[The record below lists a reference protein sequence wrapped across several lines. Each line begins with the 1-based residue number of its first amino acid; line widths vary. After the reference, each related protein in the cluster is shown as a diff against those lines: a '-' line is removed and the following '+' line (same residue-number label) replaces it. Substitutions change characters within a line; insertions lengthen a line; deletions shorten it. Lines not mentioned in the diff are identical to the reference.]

1 MKKTVCFIVIITLVL
16 LAVQQAYCNVRQD
29 NTVKLC
35 RDFLSGYGWQTA
47 DTPRECVEIS
57 VPTVFDNVYRNYN
70 AIQQTAGLDL
80 APYGGR
86 SGTRYTFTVTNY
98 PTDVGENVYA
108 NVIVI
113 DSNPVAGDIMTVSL
127 NGFMHALNENQPR

>member
-1 MKKTVCFIVIITLVL
+1 MKKTVCFIAITALVL
-16 LAVQQAYCNVRQD
+16 LAVRHAYCNARRDDAV
-29 NTVKLC
+29 NLC
-35 RDFLSGYGWQTA
+35 RDFLNGYGWQTA
-47 DTPRECVEIS
+47 DTVHECVEIS

-70 AIQQTAGLDL
+70 AMQQTAGLDL
-80 APYGGR
+80 APYLGR

-113 DSNPVAGDIMTVSL
+113 DGEPVAGDIMTVSL
-127 NGFMHALNENQPR
+127 SGFMHALNENQPR